1 MRWETTEQSSSARV
15 TRFTL
20 VDLVIV
26 IAVVFAI
33 SSGYRRGFWL
43 SLAQYAGLVLGV
55 VIGAA
60 LAPVLMD
67 AINVT
72 GASIRSLG
80 AVLILIVLGAIGS
93 SVGYW
98 VGEPIR
104 LRLLAHPQSGRI
116 DSVAGAIFSAL
127 AVLSVS
133 WFLGLSLARLPSPQ
147 LSSAIQRSAV
157 LRALDSVAPRPP
169 GFLARVEAIIA
180 GVNFAP
186 VFSGLE
192 PLSPS
197 PQALPTS
204 VDTPGVRTAQSETL
218 KIQGY
223 GCGGIVFGSG
233 FPVGPGLVLTNA
245 HVVAGT
251 QGTTVRNSV
260 GRSLSA
266 RVVLFDSQR
275 DVAILYVPQ
284 LALPPLPE
292 ASAGRGTEGAA
303 IGYPGGGG
311 EQVSPAVVNG
321 EVKAEGRDIYG
332 QRLVVRSIWI
342 IQAKVEPGNSGGP
355 LVDLNGSVIGVIF
368 AASTSSPGQAY
379 ALTDAEVQPDIDQAE
394 GRTASVPVGA
404 CAM

>member
-1 MRWETTEQSSSARV
+1 L
-15 TRFTL
+15 TRFTI
-20 VDLVIV
+20 VDLVIL

-43 SLAQYAGLVLGV
+43 SGAQYAGLVLGV

-67 AINVT
+67 AINLT
-72 GASIRSLG
+72 GSAIRSLG

-104 LRLLAHPQSGRI
+104 LRLLARPESGRI
-116 DSVAGAIFSAL
+116 DSVLGAIFSAL

-133 WFLGLSLARLPSPQ
+133 WFLGLSLARVPSPQ
-147 LSSAIQRSAV
+147 LSTAITRSAV
-157 LRALDSVAPRPP
+157 LRALDAVAPRPP

-186 VFSGLE
+186 AFSGLE
-192 PLSPS
+192 PLGPS
-197 PQALPTS
+197 AQPLPSS
-204 VDTPGVRTAQSETL
+204 VDTPGVRTAESETL

-233 FPVGPGLVLTNA
+233 YPVGPGLVLTNA

-251 QGTTVRNSV
+251 QGTTVRSPV
-260 GRSLSA
+260 GQTLPA
-266 RVVLFDSQR
+266 RVVLFDSER
-275 DVAILYVPQ
+275 DVAILYVPR
-284 LALPPLPE
+284 LALAPLGE
-292 ASAGRGTEGAA
+292 AGAGQGTQGAA
-303 IGYPGGGG
+303 IGYPGGGA

-321 EVKAEGRDIYG
+321 EVRAEGRDIYG

-379 ALTDAEVQPDIDQAE
+379 ALTDAEVQPDINQAQ
-394 GRTASVPVGA
+394 GRTSAVPVGP

>member
-1 MRWETTEQSSSARV
+1 L

-20 VDLVIV
+20 VDLVIL

-33 SSGYRRGFWL
+33 STGYRRGFWL
-43 SLAQYAGLVLGV
+43 ALAQYAGLVLGV
-55 VIGAA
+55 VIGAT

-67 AINVT
+67 AINLS
-72 GASIRSLG
+72 GSLG

-133 WFLGLSLARLPSPQ
+133 WFLGLSLARVPSPQ

-157 LRALDSVAPRPP
+157 LRALDAVAPRPP
-169 GFLARVEAIIA
+169 GFLSRVEGIIA

-192 PLSPS
+192 PLAPS
-197 PQALPTS
+197 PQPLPTS

-233 FPVGPGLVLTNA
+233 YPVGPGMVLTNA

-251 QGTTVRNSV
+251 QGTTVRSPS
-260 GRSLSA
+260 GRSGLAA
-266 RVVLFDSQR
+266 RVVLFDPER
-275 DVAILYVPQ
+275 DVAILYVPR
-284 LALPPLPE
+284 LALAPLPE
-292 ASAGRGTEGAA
+292 ANAGPGTQGAA
-303 IGYPGGGG
+303 IGYPGGNA
-311 EQVSPAVVNG
+311 EQVSAAVVNG
-321 EVKAEGRDIYG
+321 EVRAEGRDIYG
-332 QRLVVRSIWI
+332 LRLVVRNIWI
-342 IQAKVEPGNSGGP
+342 IQAQVVPGNSGGP
-355 LVDLNGSVIGVIF
+355 LVDLNGNVIGVIF
-368 AASTSSPGQAY
+368 AASTSSPGTAY
-379 ALTDAEVQPDIDQAE
+379 ALTDGEVQPDIDQAQ
-394 GRTASVPVGA
+394 GRTTSVPVGQ

>member
-1 MRWETTEQSSSARV
+1 M

-20 VDLVIV
+20 IDLVIL
-26 IAVVFAI
+26 IAVVFAV

-60 LAPVLMD
+60 LAPILMD
-67 AINVT
+67 AINLGSSV
-72 GASIRSLG
+72 RSLG
-80 AVLILIVLGAIGS
+80 AVLILIVMGVIGS

-104 LRLLAHPQSGRI
+104 LRLLAQPQSGRI

-133 WFLGLSLARLPSPQ
+133 WFLGISLARLPSPQ
-147 LSSAIQRSAV
+147 LSTAIQRSAV
-157 LRALDSVAPRPP
+157 LRALDAVAPRPP
-169 GFLARVEAIIA
+169 GFLSRVEAIIA

-192 PLSPS
+192 PLGPS
-197 PQALPTS
+197 AQPLPGS

-251 QGTTVRNSV
+251 QGTTVQSPG
-260 GRSLSA
+260 GRSLPA
-266 RVVLFDSQR
+266 QVVLFDSQR
-275 DVAILYVPQ
+275 DVAILYVRR
-284 LALPPLPE
+284 LALAPLPE
-292 ASAGRGTEGAA
+292 GSAAKGTQGAA

-311 EQVSPAVVNG
+311 EQVVPAVVDG
-321 EVKAEGRDIYG
+321 EVRAEGRDIYG

-342 IQAKVEPGNSGGP
+342 IEAKVEPGNSGGP
-355 LVDLNGSVIGVIF
+355 LVDLNGNVIGVIF

-379 ALTDAEVQPDIDQAE
+379 ALTDAEVQPDIDQAQ
-394 GRTASVPVGA
+394 GRTSSVPVGP

>member
-1 MRWETTEQSSSARV
+1 L
-15 TRFTL
+15 TRFTI

-43 SLAQYAGLVLGV
+43 SAAQYAGLVLGV

-67 AINVT
+67 AINLT
-72 GASIRSLG
+72 GSAIRSLG

-104 LRLLAHPQSGRI
+104 LRLLARPESGRI
-116 DSVAGAIFSAL
+116 DSVLGAIFSAL

-133 WFLGLSLARLPSPQ
+133 WFLGLSLARVPSPQ
-147 LSSAIQRSAV
+147 LSTAITRSAV
-157 LRALDSVAPRPP
+157 LRALDAVAPRPP

-186 VFSGLE
+186 AFSGLE
-192 PLSPS
+192 PLGPS
-197 PQALPTS
+197 AQPLPSS
-204 VDTPGVRTAQSETL
+204 VNTPGVRTAESETL

-233 FPVGPGLVLTNA
+233 YPVGPGLVLTNA

-251 QGTTVRNSV
+251 QGTTVRSPV
-260 GRSLSA
+260 GQSLPA
-266 RVVLFDSQR
+266 RVVLFDSER
-275 DVAILYVPQ
+275 DVAILYVPR
-284 LALPPLPE
+284 LALAPLGE
-292 ASAGRGTEGAA
+292 AGAGPGTQGAA
-303 IGYPGGGG
+303 IGYPGGGA

-321 EVKAEGRDIYG
+321 EVRAEGRDIYG

-379 ALTDAEVQPDIDQAE
+379 ALTDAEVQPDINQAQ
-394 GRTASVPVGA
+394 GRTSAVPVGP

>member
-1 MRWETTEQSSSARV
+1 L

-20 VDLVIV
+20 VDLVIL
-26 IAVVFAI
+26 IAIVFAI

-67 AINVT
+67 AINLT
-72 GASIRSLG
+72 GSGIRSLG
-80 AVLILIVLGAIGS
+80 AILILIVLGAIGS

-157 LRALDSVAPRPP
+157 LRALDGVAPRPP

-192 PLSPS
+192 PLAPS
-197 PQALPTS
+197 PQPLPTS
-204 VDTPGVRTAQSETL
+204 VDTPGVRMAQSETL
-218 KIQGY
+218 KIQGF

-233 FPVGPGLVLTNA
+233 YPVGPGLVLTNA

-251 QGTTVRNSV
+251 QGTTVRNPA
-260 GRSLSA
+260 GRSLTA

-275 DVAILYVPQ
+275 DVAILYVPR
-284 LALPPLPE
+284 LALAPLPE
-292 ASAGRGTEGAA
+292 AGAGPGTQGAA
-303 IGYPGGGG
+303 IGYPGGNG
-311 EQVSPAVVNG
+311 EQVSAAVVNG

-332 QRLVVRSIWI
+332 QQLVVRSIWI
-342 IQAKVEPGNSGGP
+342 LQAQVVPGNSGGP

-368 AASTSSPGQAY
+368 AASTSSPGTAY
-379 ALTDAEVQPDIDQAE
+379 ALTDAEVQPDIDQAQ
-394 GRTASVPVGA
+394 GRTTSVPVGP

>member
-1 MRWETTEQSSSARV
+1 L

-20 VDLVIV
+20 VDLVILV
-26 IAVVFAI
+26 AAVFAV

-55 VIGAA
+55 VIGAV
-60 LAPVLMD
+60 LGPVLMD
-67 AINVT
+67 AVNLSGTV
-72 GASIRSLG
+72 RSLG

-104 LRLLAHPQSGRI
+104 LRLLAHPQSSRI

-133 WFLGLSLARLPSPQ
+133 WFLGLSLAQVPSPQ

-157 LRALDSVAPRPP
+157 LRALDAVAPRPP
-169 GFLARVEAIIA
+169 SFLARVEAIIA

-197 PQALPTS
+197 PQALPAS
-204 VDTPGVRTAQSETL
+204 VDTPGVRNAESETL

-233 FPVGPGLVLTNA
+233 FPVGPGMVLTNA

-251 QGTTVRNSV
+251 QGTTVKNSV
-260 GRSLSA
+260 GRSLPA

-275 DVAILYVPQ
+275 DVAILYVPR
-284 LALPPLPE
+284 LALAPLPE
-292 ASAGRGTEGAA
+292 AGAGQGTQGAA
-303 IGYPGGGG
+303 IGYPGGGP
-311 EQVSPAVVNG
+311 EQVARAAVDR
-321 EVKAEGRDIYG
+321 EVRAEGRDIYG
-332 QRLVVRSIWI
+332 QSLVVRNIWI
-342 IQAKVEPGNSGGP
+342 IEAKVEPGNSGGP
-355 LVDLNGSVIGVIF
+355 LVDLNGNVIGVVF
-368 AASTSSPGQAY
+368 AASTSSPGEAY
-379 ALTDAEVQPDIDQAE
+379 ALTGAEVQPDIDQAQ
-394 GRTASVPVGA
+394 GRTSSVPVGQ

>member
-1 MRWETTEQSSSARV
+1 L

-20 VDLVIV
+20 VDLVIL

-43 SLAQYAGLVLGV
+43 SLAQYAGLLLGV

-67 AINVT
+67 AINLT
-72 GASIRSLG
+72 GSIRSLG

-104 LRLLAHPQSGRI
+104 LRLLAHPHGGRI

-133 WFLGLSLARLPSPQ
+133 WFLGLSLARVPSPQ

-157 LRALDSVAPRPP
+157 LRALDGIAPRPP
-169 GFLARVEAIIA
+169 GFLARVEAIIS

-197 PQALPTS
+197 PQALPAS
-204 VDTPGVRTAQSETL
+204 VDTPGVRNAESETL

-233 FPVGPGLVLTNA
+233 FPVGPGMVLTNA

-251 QGTTVRNSV
+251 QGTTVKNSA
-260 GRSLSA
+260 GHSLPA

-275 DVAILYVPQ
+275 DVAILYVPR
-284 LALPPLPE
+284 LALAPLGE
-292 ASAGRGTEGAA
+292 AGAGQGTQGAA

-311 EQVSPAVVNG
+311 EQVSAAVVNG

-332 QRLVVRSIWI
+332 QQLVVRSIWI

-368 AASTSSPGQAY
+368 AASTSSPGTAY
-379 ALTDAEVQPDIDQAE
+379 ALTDAEVQPDINQAQ
-394 GRTASVPVGA
+394 GRTSSVPVGP